1 MKSSEDRGPPS
12 APIFKGKSIAIAAR
26 MAVGRRPRSKVRIR
40 VVGAS
45 LMGWT
50 EAAEALGAE
59 VEAVVVDVPDNFKDI
74 RRKVSLTPTT
84 TP

>member
-1 MKSSEDRGPPS
+1 
-12 APIFKGKSIAIAAR
+12 
-26 MAVGRRPRSKVRIR
+26 
-40 VVGAS
+40 